1 MILLS
6 FLISDWVAYLNCF
19 SLSGFEL
26 ILYNLSNA
34 ERASRQI
41 RQVRCNSP
49 LIQFKELLKVKKEQE
64 DKLKTSANPF
74 LSVSKKADY
83 SMYNQLYKFDV
94 KQELQDYNL
103 PFAHP
108 EDLPPISNIKP
119 LAASK
124 VSSLYEASEI
134 SQE

>member
-1 MILLS
+1 MK
-6 FLISDWVAYLNCF
+6 
-19 SLSGFEL
+19 
-26 ILYNLSNA
+26 
-34 ERASRQI
+34 R
-41 RQVRCNSP
+41 
-49 LIQFKELLKVKKEQE
+49 KKDQE
-64 DKLKTSANPF
+64 EKLKSSANPF

-108 EDLPPISNIKP
+108 EDIPPSNTVKP

-124 VSSLYEASEI
+124 VSSMYEASDVQSNSERD
-134 SQE
+134 Q